1 MKIFLKGQIIQKSSL
16 TNSSTSNHYKGI
28 SYSFGITTWHPVQW
42 AIYKDQGRPTHPG
55 HKMSV
60 PEKVSAE
67 ATTSTAPETAAE
79 VEVHTSKNTL
89 FVRNLPFDCQNEQ
102 LETFFSEFG
111 PLRGCFVVR
120 NPQDPAKSKGIGFVH
135 FAMREDA
142 ERVMKEIGEGKVKL
156 SGRALAA
163 DWAQRRS
170 DQQPLTVAK
179 VKKTATEAGPN
190 DTQLVPAEKLGNV
203 SQLVARFD
211 VDVRGGLLNAV
222 RARWRRYAPIAS
234 ITGDFEGDSKLA
246 LMTFKVNKDLLKVY
260 RRLHGHLSENIF
272 VSTEEGSER
281 KMPEIKLMGIRPV
294 LPEPIKAF
302 RLIIRNLPFN
312 ICRPTQLQ
320 EYLNPHGNVLD
331 VTIPTVENE
340 RSFRGERDAIRG
352 RGFAFVQYSTRAEA
366 QTAMD
371 ALNGSIIKSRP
382 VAVDWSL
389 PKNLYDS
396 ASVAAEPTESAETTE
411 TSEQDEN
418 LSFSIDTKPS
428 TEIDIEG
435 ESEIDIEGEGES
447 DESDSE
453 FDGEVDND
461 AIVMDHEDEEES
473 TAAETQSKS
482 TVFIR
487 NLSFNTEEDDLEEF
501 LLERVPEASIEYCKI
516 VRHPDTGASR
526 GTAFVKFT
534 RDSMAADCIRIASQV
549 DATASVN
556 AAGSVDDGKLYELV
570 EKRTKRGFQSVIS
583 DPDAMLPG
591 QQGLILD
598 GRILN
603 CSLAVAREEAADLG
617 RRRALEKI
625 SALLSEEGRDRI
637 LDVLFTVPLANITRE
652 TPYDSSFGTAVNIPR
667 LKRNLAL
674 INESLPVDPQNTLSS
689 KELRAREAVIQNRA
703 KSSSNN
709 ANLIVSPYRLAVH
722 HLPPRVTDAQLKEV
736 MYAGVREA
744 RQQALQPNNPYNLTP
759 AQLKLLK
766 QFETTS
772 KVVAGLHQVK
782 IIAHRQKKGG
792 EPVTGV
798 KSRGYGFV
806 QWRHPLMALLCVRYF
821 RQPHVW
827 ATTEISKLIQS
838 RARALAKE
846 FPNDPDSQMTT
857 PIVEFATEKLN
868 VLKQRKA
875 GANNK
880 RTKYD
885 VKPSRSS
892 DKRSDKHS
900 KSEKS
905 QTRSDKHSKNE
916 KSQKRSDKRN

>member
-1 MKIFLKGQIIQKSSL
+1 MCL
-16 TNSSTSNHYKGI
+16 TS
-28 SYSFGITTWHPVQW
+28 
-42 AIYKDQGRPTHPG
+42 RPGNPLPYPG

-60 PEKVSAE
+60 PETQVPPSAG
-67 ATTSTAPETAAE
+67 TE
-79 VEVHTSKNTL
+79 VEVHTSKSTL

-111 PLRGCFVVR
+111 PLRGAFVVR
-120 NPQDPAKSKGIGFVH
+120 NPQDPGKSKGIGFVH
-135 FAMREDA
+135 FAMTEDA

-163 DWAQRRS
+163 DWAQRRT
-170 DQQPLTVAK
+170 DQLPLSVTKA
-179 VKKTATEAGPN
+179 KKTEVTPTPN
-190 DTQLVPAEKLGNV
+190 DTTLVPAEKLENV
-203 SQLVARFD
+203 SQLIARFD
-211 VDVRGGLLNAV
+211 VDVSGGLLKAIL
-222 RARWRRYAPIAS
+222 ARWRRYAPIAS
-234 ITGDFEGDSKLA
+234 IAGDYEGDSKRA
-246 LMTFKVNKDLLKVY
+246 LLTFKLNKDLLKVY
-260 RRLHGHLSENIF
+260 RRLHLHLTENIF
-272 VSTEEGSER
+272 PTEQEENTR
-281 KMPEIKLMGIRPV
+281 KMPQVKLMGIKPV

-312 ICRPTQLQ
+312 ICRATQLQ
-320 EYLNPHGNVLD
+320 EYLNPHGKVLD

-340 RSFRGERDAIRG
+340 TSIHGARDAIRG

-396 ASVAAEPTESAETTE
+396 VEEKKDEEPVESVEEDAE
-411 TSEQDEN
+411 EN
-418 LSFSIDTKPS
+418 LSFSIDTKP
-428 TEIDIEG
+428 TRPAMEIDIEA
-435 ESEIDIEGEGES
+435 ESDIDIEAESESES
-447 DESDSE
+447 DGE

-461 AIVMDHEDEEES
+461 AIVMDHEDTEAGQNGEEAS
-473 TAAETQSKS
+473 QTKS

-501 LLERVPEASIEYCKI
+501 LLERVPESAIEYCKI

-534 RDSMAADCIRIASQV
+534 RDEMAAECIRIASQL
-549 DATASVN
+549 DSTATVN
-556 AAGSVDDGKLYELV
+556 ASGSVGDGKLSELM
-570 EKRTKRGFQSVIS
+570 EKRTKRGFQSIIS
-583 DPDAMLPG
+583 DPDALLPG

-603 CSLAVAREEAADLG
+603 CTLAVAREEAADLG

-637 LDVLFTVPLANITRE
+637 LDVLFTVPLANISRE

-674 INESLPVDPQNTLSS
+674 INESLPVDPHNTLSAT
-689 KELRAREAVIQNRA
+689 ELRAREAVIQNRA

-709 ANLIVSPYRLAVH
+709 ANLIVSPCRLAVH

-744 RQQALQPNNPYNLTP
+744 RSVALQPDNPYQLTP

-766 QFETTS
+766 QFETAS

-792 EPVTGV
+792 EALTGV

-875 GANNK
+875 GAKAGFKSGAGAFK
-880 RTKYD
+880 RPKTDKD
-885 VKPSRSS
+885 QDKRSDKKSNDKNSKRS
-892 DKRSDKHS
+892 DKRSDRK
-900 KSEKS
+900 
-905 QTRSDKHSKNE
+905 
-916 KSQKRSDKRN
+916 